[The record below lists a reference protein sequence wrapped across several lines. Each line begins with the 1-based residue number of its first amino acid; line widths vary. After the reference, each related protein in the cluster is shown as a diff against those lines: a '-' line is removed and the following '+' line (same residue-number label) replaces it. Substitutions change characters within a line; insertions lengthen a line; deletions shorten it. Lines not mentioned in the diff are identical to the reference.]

1 LRRLHLFELCDQ
13 RWFPALLRDA
23 GTAYLRLVLE
33 LSGHAKLLVPK
44 LREALETSG
53 EKRLFDLCSG
63 GGGAIPVVV
72 SELARAGLDVRAR
85 LSDFY
90 PNAAAFRAIAAESA
104 GRIDYAPEPVDA
116 TDVPADEPGLRTLF
130 NAFHHFRPVDAGR
143 ILAGAV
149 RTRRPIAV
157 FEVVG
162 RQLLPI
168 LGILLSPL
176 QVWALWPL
184 VRPVRAS
191 WLFFTY
197 VVPAIPLLVLWD
209 GLVSCLRVY
218 SPAELRELA
227 AGLDAPGWTWDVGRI
242 RLGRAPAH
250 ATYLVGYPPTVTSSR

>member
-1 LRRLHLFELCDQ
+1 LRRLHLFELEDQ

-33 LSGHAKLLVPK
+33 LSGHAKLLLPK
-44 LREALETSG
+44 LREALERSG
-53 EKRLFDLCSG
+53 EKSILDLCSG

-72 SELARAGLDVRAR
+72 SELAAAGLDVRAR
-85 LSDFY
+85 LTDYY
-90 PNAAAFRAIAAESA
+90 PNTAAFRALAAASS
-104 GRIDYAPEPVDA
+104 GRIDYVAEPVDA
-116 TDVPADEPGLRTLF
+116 TDVPSAEPGLRTLW
-130 NAFHHFRPVDAGR
+130 NAFHHFRPRDAR
-143 ILAGAV
+143 KILAGAV

-176 QVWALWPL
+176 QVLLLWPL

-218 SPAELRELA
+218 SPTELRELA
-227 AGLDAPGWTWDVGRI
+227 SSIDAPGWTWDIGRI

-250 ATYLVGYPPTVTSSR
+250 ATYLVAYPPAATPSR